1 MKDEIFYPGRL
12 CYICKH
18 GTCMIYIFRWREI
31 NDGHK
36 RTTHYKST
44 SLYSLVST
52 RLGDTHAVGDRYVI
66 DVGWTLYQN

>member
-1 MKDEIFYPGRL
+1 
-12 CYICKH
+12 
-18 GTCMIYIFRWREI
+18 MIYIFRWREI